1 MEEKRTNKWIVPV
14 AIGCVVL
21 LCLCGLIIG
30 GFFVITSRT
39 GQELPFNI
47 DRFTDGGLLPQPAD
61 DNAEQPGPVAA
72 TEVVEPPTDQESID
86 PSLTEGQ
93 YITETA
99 LYDDFSSDALGWLE
113 YDDGA
118 TIIKYEDQRYSF
130 EITETD
136 YLDWTY
142 VPAPFFPSTIR
153 FDVQAKPGPA
163 DGSFGV
169 NCQYLD
175 EDNHYYVEIDLSFQ
189 DAIFAMIKDGE
200 FVPLTEADAEGQY
213 WLPLSNLNSPPDS
226 VNTIQVTCTQNTLSL
241 WVNGQFEYEVQVSDP
256 FTEPGEMALFLY
268 TYEDAASGY
277 KVYFDNVLV
286 EE

>member
-1 MEEKRTNKWIVPV
+1 MADQGLMPTPPDPLDGAGPARILVVDDEPSV
-14 AIGCVVL
+14 ARMVGRRL
-21 LCLCGLIIG
+21 
-30 GFFVITSRT
+30 R
-39 GQELPFNI
+39 
-47 DRFTDGGLLPQPAD
+47 RDGYD
-61 DNAEQPGPVAA
+61 CTVANSG
-72 TEVVEPPTDQESID
+72 E
-86 PSLTEGQ
+86 
-93 YITETA
+93 
-99 LYDDFSSDALGWLE
+99 DALGWLE